1 MDRAIAIRSL
11 LLPLPALLARG
22 DDDWGTITSLEYF
35 FVVDLSI
42 RKKPPQQFAP
52 KNLGSR
58 NELLMPTMCF
68 QNRVDANLSD

>member
-1 MDRAIAIRSL
+1 VD
-11 LLPLPALLARG
+11 
-22 DDDWGTITSLEYF
+22 
-35 FVVDLSI
+35 DLSI
-42 RKKPPQQFAP
+42 KEKKTPQQFAP